1 MRAEHPVTQ
10 TQVESALRICVS
22 ARAPDHSAVTNTDA
36 VTSVD
41 AVLRARIDLPT
52 TASSVPVAR
61 RLVAQLLRAWSAETR
76 HEESMLLLSELV
88 TNVVRH
94 VRPATTFTIELILSA
109 LELRVAVVDASTA
122 PPILSE
128 RGPAGGHGMWLVSAL
143 ADRWGSDEQS
153 NGKQVW
159 FELDQ

>member
-1 MRAEHPVTQ
+1 M
-10 TQVESALRICVS
+10 
-22 ARAPDHSAVTNTDA
+22 
-36 VTSVD
+36 TSTD

-52 TASSVPVAR
+52 TAGSVPLAR
-61 RLVAQLLRAWSAETR
+61 RVVAQLLQAWSAKRR

-94 VRPATTFTIELILSA
+94 VAPATTFTIELILSA
-109 LELRVAVVDASTA
+109 LKLRVAVVDASAA
-122 PPILSE
+122 PPILSA

-143 ADRWGSDEQS
+143 ADRWGSDEQTT
-153 NGKQVW
+153 GKQVW

>member
-1 MRAEHPVTQ
+1 MT
-10 TQVESALRICVS
+10 SA
-22 ARAPDHSAVTNTDA
+22 
-36 VTSVD
+36 D

-52 TASSVPVAR
+52 TTGSVPVAR
-61 RLVAQLLRAWSAETR
+61 RLVAQLLQAWSAKKR

-94 VRPATTFTIELILSA
+94 VAPATTFTIELILSA
-109 LELRVAVVDASTA
+109 LELRVAVVDASAA
-122 PPILSE
+122 PPILSQ

-143 ADRWGSDEQS
+143 ADRWGSDEQTS
-153 NGKQVW
+153 GKQVW

>member
-1 MRAEHPVTQ
+1 MT
-10 TQVESALRICVS
+10 SA
-22 ARAPDHSAVTNTDA
+22 
-36 VTSVD
+36 D

-52 TASSVPVAR
+52 TTGSVPVAR
-61 RLVAQLLRAWSAETR
+61 RLVTQLLQAWSAETR

-94 VRPATTFTIELILSA
+94 VAPATTFTIELILSA
-109 LELRVAVVDASTA
+109 LQLRVAVVDASTA
-122 PPILSE
+122 PPILRQ

-143 ADRWGSDEQS
+143 ADRWGSDQQTT
-153 NGKQVW
+153 GKQVW

>member
-1 MRAEHPVTQ
+1 M
-10 TQVESALRICVS
+10 
-22 ARAPDHSAVTNTDA
+22 
-36 VTSVD
+36 
-41 AVLRARIDLPT
+41 
-52 TASSVPVAR
+52 
-61 RLVAQLLRAWSAETR
+61 TR
-76 HEESMLLLSELV
+76 
-88 TNVVRH
+88 
-94 VRPATTFTIELILSA
+94 ATTFTIELILSA
-109 LELRVAVVDASTA
+109 LKLRVAVVDASTA

>member
-1 MRAEHPVTQ
+1 MT
-10 TQVESALRICVS
+10 SA
-22 ARAPDHSAVTNTDA
+22 DA

-61 RLVAQLLRAWSAETR
+61 RLVAQLLQAWSAQNR

-94 VRPATTFTIELILSA
+94 VTPATTFTIELILSA
-109 LELRVAVVDASTA
+109 LKLRVAVVDASAA
-122 PPILSE
+122 PPLLSQ
-128 RGPAGGHGMWLVSAL
+128 RGPAGGHGMWLVNAL
-143 ADRWGSDEQS
+143 SDRWGSDEQTS
-153 NGKQVW
+153 GKQVW